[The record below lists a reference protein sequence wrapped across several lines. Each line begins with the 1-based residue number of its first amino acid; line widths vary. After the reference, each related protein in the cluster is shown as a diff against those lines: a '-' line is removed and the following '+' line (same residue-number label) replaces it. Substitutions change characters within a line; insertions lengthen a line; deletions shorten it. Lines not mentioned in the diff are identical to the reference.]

1 MKIISKTPLRLP
13 FAGGL
18 TDLRPYSEKYGG
30 VTVSICI
37 NKYIRVYV
45 ERHSGKGFHLTYLNK
60 IEQADYVES
69 VKHEIIRECLRK
81 IGLEQ
86 EPLSLHVISDLP
98 GESGLGS
105 SGALGVGVLNALY
118 GYTGK
123 LVSQQRLAH
132 EAAEIE
138 IDVLRGACGDHDP
151 SITAL
156 GGLKEIIYDGASVKF
171 HQIRLSKEGWY
182 YLQDR
187 LLLFY
192 SGKSSK
198 TNDSLNKLQDDMT
211 SAAPILHKIKKTG
224 YEIAEV
230 LKQEAFEA
238 FGVLFQRQQDL
249 KVKLPGNFYDE
260 KANVLIE
267 KLRSIGCYSQIPGG
281 KVGGFVI
288 VFCDELERREEVI
301 SYMEGQGLT
310 NIPFLFEKE
319 GSSVMKQDGESY
331 E

>member
-1 MKIISKTPLRLP
+1 VKIISKTPLRLP

-18 TDLRPYSEKYGG
+18 TDLRPYSEKFGG

-45 ERHSGKGFHLTYLNK
+45 ERHSGKGFHLTYLSK
-60 IEQADYVES
+60 IEQVDYVES
-69 VKHEIIRECLRK
+69 VKHEIIRECLK
-81 IGLEQ
+81 KVGLEN
-86 EPLSLHVISDLP
+86 EPLRLQIISDLP

-138 IDVLRGACGDHDP
+138 IDVLRGSCGDHDP
-151 SITAL
+151 SITAM
-156 GGLKEIIYDGASVKF
+156 GGLKEIIYDGATVDF
-171 HQIRLSKEGWY
+171 NQIKLSRDGWY

-192 SGKSSK
+192 SGKRAK
-198 TNDSLNKLQDDMT
+198 TNDSLHKLEDNMIL
-211 SAAPILHKIKKTG
+211 AAPILHMIKKTG

-230 LKQEAFEA
+230 LKQEAFRG
-238 FGVLFQRQQDL
+238 FGRLFQRQQDL
-249 KVKLPGNFYDE
+249 KLKLPGDFFDE
-260 KANVLIE
+260 KAISLIE
-267 KLRSIGCYSQIPGG
+267 KLRSMGCYSQIPGG
-281 KVGGFVI
+281 KVGGFII
-288 VFCDELERREEVI
+288 VFFDDLERRKEI
-301 SYMEGQGLT
+301 LSYMEEQELVH
-310 NIPFLFEKE
+310 IPFLFEKE
-319 GSSVMKQDGESY
+319 GSSVMKQD
-331 E
+331 